1 MTNYCNNDND
11 YVGPDWAE
19 TWDAAAEMEPNAPK
33 ATPSNAFGPAAHA
46 RATAAQQQ
54 YVTHKENL
62 LASLSTVTA
71 DGALGEQSA
80 TRIARNVV
88 AAFSG
93 DVARAL
99 AHTKKAYSIDLG
111 PNDRRKAT
119 AVLSVLARLARK
131 EN

>member
-1 MTNYCNNDND
+1 MTYKKD
-11 YVGPDWAE
+11 
-19 TWDAAAEMEPNAPK
+19 
-33 ATPSNAFGPAAHA
+33 
-46 RATAAQQQ
+46 
-54 YVTHKENL
+54 L
-62 LASLSTVTA
+62 LASISTVTA

-80 TRIARNVV
+80 SRIARNVV

-99 AHTKKAYSIDLG
+99 AHTEKAYSIDLG

-119 AVLSVLARLARK
+119 AVLSILARLARK